1 MQMNN
6 YQAIIV
12 TDGISAYAVF
22 NYICGGLQWSNIGES
37 RATAVVGFNAEG
49 TFYNNHPLSGYS
61 SIGERISCPTNTA
74 RRQKRQ
80 QEEETNTNNMFV
92 ELPASRNL
100 ADRNTECRRLRMIDE
115 RIIAQNEAL
124 SAASMLAPCP
134 CTRQQ
139 AQRDNNFVV
148 FPDEPECYISIG
160 FEGFTPA
167 STSIPLE
174 LTQQCCYD
182 ASGYVYIIS
191 PSMHDTN

>member
-61 SIGERISCPTNTA
+61 SIGERISCPTSTA

-80 QEEETNTNNMFV
+80 QEEETDTNNMFV
-92 ELPASRNL
+92 ELPINRNL
-100 ADRNTECRRLRMIDE
+100 EDRNAECRRLRRNDE
-115 RIIAQNEAL
+115 KFIEQNDLDSL
-124 SAASMLAPCP
+124 SMVSVRTPCP

-139 AQRDNNFVV
+139 AQRDTSFMV
-148 FPDEPECYISIG
+148 FPDEPECYVSIG
-160 FEGFTPA
+160 FENFTS
-167 STSIPLE
+167 STGILLE

-182 ASGYVYIIS
+182 ASGYV
-191 PSMHDTN
+191 